1 MKNSAKNFAGI
12 SCFFCLNVLSFSS
25 YAQDQTT
32 SVLSLTG
39 TLAAQAS
46 VIVVSN
52 KTQYLK
58 GSNDGGV
65 PGLPGV
71 ALSQSIA
78 VDIAC
83 TNSMLIELLLNS
95 INDFSLRSNSAPQ
108 LKVPY
113 QVSIS
118 NLGFSSFNQTP
129 SAIMASVVCHG
140 NLIQIPINI
149 TTGSLPYGLSAGSYQ
164 DVLQLN
170 LSY

>member
-1 MKNSAKNFAGI
+1 MKNHEKFFVGI
-12 SCFFCLNVLSFSS
+12 CWFFCFNVLSFDT
-25 YAQDQTT
+25 YAQGQTNGT
-32 SVLSLTG
+32 LSLTG
-39 TLAAQAS
+39 TLSAQAS
-46 VIVVSN
+46 IVVVSN
-52 KTQYLK
+52 KTQYLN
-58 GSNDGGV
+58 GSNDSGV

-113 QVSIS
+113 QISIS
-118 NLGFSSFNQTP
+118 NSGFSSYNQTP
-129 SAIMASVVCHG
+129 IAITASIVCHG
-140 NLIQIPINI
+140 NTIQIPINI